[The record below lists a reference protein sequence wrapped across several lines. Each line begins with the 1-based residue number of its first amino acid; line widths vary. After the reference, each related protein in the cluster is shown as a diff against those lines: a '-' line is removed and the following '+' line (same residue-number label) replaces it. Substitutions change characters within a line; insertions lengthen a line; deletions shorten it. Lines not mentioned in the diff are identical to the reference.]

1 MKSSTGLQA
10 QLDKNV
16 DFEAFF
22 EENRVRQLTDDP
34 LKNRFPESLDENVGT
49 GETKPLPDDNV
60 RTLNLTIF
68 LCSSLHFS
76 PLPKRIFAG
85 RIYTG
90 SAEYR

>member
-34 LKNRFPESLDENVGT
+34 LKNRLSRDFG
-49 GETKPLPDDNV
+49 
-60 RTLNLTIF
+60 
-68 LCSSLHFS
+68 
-76 PLPKRIFAG
+76 
-85 RIYTG
+85 
-90 SAEYR
+90 